1 MDKIKLNKW
10 SKIGQQIIISQL
22 LVALVGGFLMAPLA
36 VQAVDPLVISQISY
50 EISDTSTQITW
61 QTNKPAMGQIDYG
74 LFSGRYSFRLATNQ
88 NQTSQTMTLQGLF
101 PETTYFFQIKAYDN
115 LTEVVSFEQSFKTQK
130 FSDSQSPTITNV
142 SVVYLTG
149 STATIQWETD
159 EPATSEVAYGLSTSY
174 GSVRSDGRLVRI
186 HDLTLTGLISG
197 ATYQFLVKSKDGDNN
212 ISRWYNLS
220 FRTALTNKT
229 DNDQLI
235 VYDVRPT
242 SQNDS
247 QISDTSAIISWR
259 TNKLAEGFVR
269 FGEGASLNQV
279 INAPVPRDFSHSV
292 TLTNLKSGTAYSFT
306 IEVKDVLGKTVK
318 SEGHSFVTQSA
329 SGASVSPA
337 VPPVGGEPVGQVL
350 GSQSCDA
357 SLLDEIG
364 FFGTYFNLPQTH
376 PDVEIGNRGGS
387 PLAPAIGRETGWY
400 RSEYFAF
407 DRVDPNL
414 NFEYFTAADGAS
426 RYFSVHW
433 RAAIEVPQS
442 GSYSF
447 KVTSDDD
454 SWLFL
459 DNNLLIDLGGLHSPK
474 TGERSFQLAAGLHQL
489 DIYFADRSRW
499 TAFFNFQP
507 DPRLKFHPLPEP
519 CTLADLSRGSGQP
532 QPRVLGVSNFE
543 PAPVVFAPAYVCNPD
558 LGYTKFKALYKTT
571 ASPDVWAI
579 LETGQKHYITSPESF
594 ALYQCDWREV
604 KTVSQLVLDRYASA
618 TLVRTPANPVVYH
631 LFQRPERQW
640 LKINIPSPTVFI
652 SYPNNFWGN
661 VARINQLDID
671 SYPDVKLIKAAG
683 GSDVYFIEGS
693 SKHLIPSTAVFEQ
706 KQFEWFEVVELNQMH
721 WDSYQT
727 GLPLQ

>member
-159 EPATSEVAYGLSTSY
+159 EPATSEVNYGLTTNY
-174 GSVRSDGRLVRI
+174 GAVRNDGRLVRI

-197 ATYQFLVKSKDGDNN
+197 ATYQFLVKSKDADNN

-269 FGEGASLNQV
+269 FGEGVSLNQV

-292 TLTNLKSGTAYSFT
+292 TLTNLKPATAYSFT

-318 SEGHSFVTQSA
+318 SEGHSFVTRSA
-329 SGASVSPA
+329 SGPPVSPA
-337 VPPVGGEPVGQVL
+337 VPPVG
-350 GSQSCDA
+350 
-357 SLLDEIG
+357 
-364 FFGTYFNLPQTH
+364 
-376 PDVEIGNRGGS
+376 
-387 PLAPAIGRETGWY
+387 
-400 RSEYFAF
+400 
-407 DRVDPNL
+407 
-414 NFEYFTAADGAS
+414 
-426 RYFSVHW
+426 
-433 RAAIEVPQS
+433 
-442 GSYSF
+442 
-447 KVTSDDD
+447 
-454 SWLFL
+454 
-459 DNNLLIDLGGLHSPK
+459 
-474 TGERSFQLAAGLHQL
+474 
-489 DIYFADRSRW
+489 
-499 TAFFNFQP
+499 
-507 DPRLKFHPLPEP
+507 
-519 CTLADLSRGSGQP
+519 
-532 QPRVLGVSNFE
+532 
-543 PAPVVFAPAYVCNPD
+543 
-558 LGYTKFKALYKTT
+558 
-571 ASPDVWAI
+571 
-579 LETGQKHYITSPESF
+579 
-594 ALYQCDWREV
+594 
-604 KTVSQLVLDRYASA
+604 
-618 TLVRTPANPVVYH
+618 
-631 LFQRPERQW
+631 
-640 LKINIPSPTVFI
+640 
-652 SYPNNFWGN
+652 
-661 VARINQLDID
+661 
-671 SYPDVKLIKAAG
+671 
-683 GSDVYFIEGS
+683 
-693 SKHLIPSTAVFEQ
+693 
-706 KQFEWFEVVELNQMH
+706 
-721 WDSYQT
+721 
-727 GLPLQ
+727 